1 MVSLADIR
9 YTHNTR
15 ELAANYTAIL
25 YYAIILIYYYL
36 LLVVMTALD
45 AVMIVAHIFMVF
57 VAALTFAVS
66 GHEVG

>member
-1 MVSLADIR
+1 M
-9 YTHNTR
+9 
-15 ELAANYTAIL
+15 L